1 MENITF
7 IPDEKEQNDIQHRIA
22 IANSLFGVLANE
34 MTIEEAKLDRAE
46 RIRT

>member
-1 MENITF
+1 MENNTCV
-7 IPDEKEQNDIQHRIA
+7 PGEKEQNDIQHRVA

-34 MTIEEAKLDRAE
+34 MTIEEAKIDRAE